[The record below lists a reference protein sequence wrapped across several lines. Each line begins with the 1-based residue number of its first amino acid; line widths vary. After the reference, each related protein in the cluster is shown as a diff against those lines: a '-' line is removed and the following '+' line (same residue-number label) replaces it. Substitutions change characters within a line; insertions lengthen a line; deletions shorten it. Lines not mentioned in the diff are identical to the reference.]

1 MIGWDKKPE
10 IGQYFQGRLCD
21 KKGLLC
27 SKLCKL
33 CNVSSSILSLVCHL
47 DSDQEH
53 FSMAVGTFIVR
64 QSRKSARGDLYLPRY
79 TSA

>member
-1 MIGWDKKPE
+1 MIGCDKKPE

-33 CNVSSSILSLVCHL
+33 CNVSSSILSLVCH
-47 DSDQEH
+47 DSDQEDR
-53 FSMAVGTFIVR
+53 SMADWTFIVR
-64 QSRKSARGDLYLPRY
+64 QNRKSRRGDIYLPRLY
-79 TSA
+79 TP